1 MNQPLEFF
9 VIISAPSGQPEDL
22 RVIKKPHWTGQGFIF
37 SRSVFADKILNREEL
52 NHTGVYV
59 LWGSSGTEQLPRAY
73 IGEGDVLL
81 PRLNSHL
88 RDKGF
93 WTHGAAF
100 ISEDQSLNKA
110 HVQHLEARLLQF
122 AKDAKRCKLTNT
134 NTPRKS
140 SLSTMDMEVAEQYL
154 TDMLQCLSI
163 VGVNFFDKPREPTKT
178 NQDFFLS
185 GKNIK
190 AHGFEDKPA
199 FVVRAG
205 SQAVKNEAKK
215 IPARYSKLR
224 EELLDQGIFEDTGT
238 EYQLVQDY
246 RFKSPSAAAGV
257 LLGSSRNGLTTWKD
271 VNGRSLKEI
280 QKAEVET
287 MDESDE
293 E

>member
-9 VIISAPSGQPEDL
+9 VIISAPSGRPEDL

-37 SRSVFADKILNREEL
+37 SRSVFTDKDRNWKEL

-59 LWGSSGTEQLPRAY
+59 LWGSSGTEQLPSAY

-88 RDKGF
+88 RDKDF

-110 HVQHLEARLLQF
+110 HVQHLESRLLQF
-122 AKDAKRCKLTNT
+122 AKDAKRCKLTNS

-140 SLSTMDMEVAEQYL
+140 SLSTVDMAVAEQYL

-163 VGVNFFDKPREPTKT
+163 VGVNFFDKPREPTKK

-190 AHGFEDKPA
+190 AQGSEDKSD

-205 SQAVKNEAKK
+205 SQAVKKEAEK
-215 IPARYSKLR
+215 IPPRHSKR
-224 EELLDQGIFEDTGT
+224 RKELLDQRIFQDTGIA
-238 EYQLVQDY
+238 YRLVKDC
-246 RFKSPSAAAGV
+246 RFNSPSDAASV
-257 LLGSSRNGLTTWKD
+257 LLGTST
-271 VNGRSLKEI
+271 NGRIAWKN
-280 QKAEVET
+280 AEG
-287 MDESDE
+287 
-293 E
+293 